1 VADALR
7 GLARRPA
14 GAALATVLRA
24 SERRLGLA
32 LCYHRVGDPQG
43 RAGWALVPALGTRLF
58 AEQLRHV
65 RARYRLVRASELA
78 EAVATR
84 RRGQRFPLAV
94 TFDDDLAAHTTAAR
108 LLRHLGVPATF
119 FLGGS
124 PGPFFWQ
131 ALQAALDA
139 GMAVDDPLL
148 PRVSNP
154 TPHRLAEA
162 IRARPRD
169 ERAALTGALLE
180 RGRPE
185 PGLDEDGIR
194 ALVAGG
200 FEIGFHTRDH
210 ELLGAL
216 DDEALGHA
224 LRDGRSRLEEVT
236 GAPLRTIAY
245 PFGIADGRVAAAA
258 RAAGFEAGFTL
269 DARPVSEL
277 GDPLLMGRYEPSFT
291 TAGQTA
297 TELAR
302 GLAAAVRT
310 QPAAR
315 NAEGPAR
322 TRRGRSPVTSGAGPG
337 R

>member
-7 GLARRPA
+7 GAARRPA

-24 SERRLGLA
+24 SDRRLGLA

-58 AEQLRHV
+58 AEQLRLV

-180 RGRPE
+180 RARPE

-210 ELLGAL
+210 EAL
-216 DDEALGHA
+216 DRLDDDALQVA
-224 LRDGRSRLEEVT
+224 LTEGRERVEEIA
-236 GAPLRTIAY
+236 GARLRTIAY
-245 PFGIADGRVAAAA
+245 PFGIADARIAGAS
-258 RAAGFEAGFTL
+258 RAAGYDAGFTL
-269 DARPVSEL
+269 EARAVAAT
-277 GDPLLMGRYEPSFT
+277 GDPLLMGRFQPSFA
-291 TAGQTA
+291 TAGHTA
-297 TELAR
+297 TELVR
-302 GLAAAVRT
+302 GLMR
-310 QPAAR
+310 
-315 NAEGPAR
+315 
-322 TRRGRSPVTSGAGPG
+322 PG
-337 R
+337 